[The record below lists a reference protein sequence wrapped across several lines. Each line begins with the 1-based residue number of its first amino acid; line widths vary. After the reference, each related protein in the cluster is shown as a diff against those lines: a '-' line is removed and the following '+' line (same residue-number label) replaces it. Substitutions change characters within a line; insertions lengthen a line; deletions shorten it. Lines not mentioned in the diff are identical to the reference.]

1 MDLDEAADELYALR
15 PDGFIR
21 RRGELAAEARAA
33 GDKALAAQITKLPRP
48 RAAAWLVNVLVRHDP
63 DQVEQLL
70 ELGVALRAAQHAMA
84 AEDLRE
90 LGRQRRRLTA
100 AMTERARALAGEL
113 GQRVAE
119 PVAAQVQET
128 LHAAMAD
135 EEAASAVRSGMLVRP
150 LASTGLTEDP
160 AGVGSAD
167 AVALPSAVRRTPPV
181 QTRVSGA
188 PAGRT
193 GTPDEG
199 TDQGPPRLKV
209 VPDDSSLTE
218 EAEAA
223 LARAE
228 AELADSQRRL
238 ERARRKVDRREAKG
252 LQLQAQLEELRGR
265 VEEVERRIAANEDEL
280 TDAEDAREAREEAVE
295 EARAQVDR
303 ARAELRRVRGR

>member
-1 MDLDEAADELYALR
+1 MDLGEAADELYGLR
-15 PDGFIR
+15 PDGFVR
-21 RRGELAAEARAA
+21 RRGELAAEARAV

-48 RAAAWLVNVLVRHDP
+48 RTAAWLVNVLVRHDP

-84 AEDLRE
+84 ADDLRE
-90 LGRQRRRLTA
+90 LGRQRRRLTS
-100 AMTERARALAGEL
+100 AMTERARALAAEL

-119 PVAAQVQET
+119 PVADQVQET

-150 LASTGLTEDP
+150 LASTGLTEQP
-160 AGVGSAD
+160 AGIGSVD
-167 AVALPSAVRRTPPV
+167 AVALPSAVRRTPPG
-181 QTRVSGA
+181 QATVSGA
-188 PAGRT
+188 PAGPK
-193 GTPDEG
+193 GAPDEG
-199 TDQGPPRLKV
+199 VPRLRV

-218 EAEAA
+218 EAEAG

-265 VEEVERRIAANEDEL
+265 VEEVERRVAANEDEL
-280 TDAEDAREAREEAVE
+280 TDAEDARESREEAVE
-295 EARAQVDR
+295 EARALVDR
-303 ARAELRRVRGR
+303 ARAELRRLRGR